1 MNLEK
6 EQELLKKVRKIEIK
20 SKTLSKH
27 LFSGEYHSTFKGRGM
42 SFSEVRN
49 YQYGDDVRNIDWNVT
64 ARSGAPHVKVF
75 EEERELTL
83 ILMIDVSQSINFGS
97 QNIQKNDLITE
108 ICAVL
113 AFSAAQNNDRV
124 GALLFSDKIE
134 QYIPPKKGKAHILFL
149 IRSLLNIQPQST
161 KTDLNVAFDF
171 LNKVQKKSSIC
182 FLMSDF
188 NSPNY
193 HNNLNKT
200 ALKHEVIGIKIS
212 DNLEKELPNVGLIEV
227 IDAENGQKIWI
238 DTSKTY
244 IRSKYQQIN
253 REKES
258 IFDQTFSKS
267 AASAIKI
274 NTTDSYI
281 QALLRFFKS

>member
-6 EQELLKKVRKIEIK
+6 EKELLKKVRRIEIK
-20 SKTLSKH
+20 SKALSKH

-64 ARSGAPHVKVF
+64 ARSSEPHVKVF

-97 QNIQKNDLITE
+97 QTVQKNDLITE
-108 ICAVL
+108 IFAVL

-188 NSPNY
+188 DSPDY

-200 ALKHEVIGIKIS
+200 VLKHEVIGIRIS
-212 DNLEKELPNVGLIEV
+212 DNLEKELPNIGLIEI
-227 IDAENGQKIWI
+227 IDPESGQKIWL
-238 DTSKTY
+238 DTASAT
-244 IRSKYQQIN
+244 IRSKYQQLGK
-253 REKES
+253 EKDKK
-258 IFDQTFSKS
+258 FDQIFSKS
-267 AASAIKI
+267 AAAAIKI

>member
-6 EQELLKKVRKIEIK
+6 ERELLKKVRRIEIK
-20 SKTLSKH
+20 SKSLSKH

-42 SFSEVRN
+42 SFSEVRS

-64 ARSGAPHVKVF
+64 ARSGTPHVKIF

-83 ILMIDVSQSINFGS
+83 MLMIDVSQSVFFGS
-97 QNIQKNDLITE
+97 QNIQKKDLLTE

-124 GALLFSDKIE
+124 GALLFTDKIE

-149 IRSLLNIQPQST
+149 IRSLLHIQPQSA
-161 KTDLNVAFDF
+161 KTDLNIALDF
-171 LNKVQKKSSIC
+171 FNKVQKKSSIC
-182 FLMSDF
+182 FILSDF
-188 NSPNY
+188 VSPDY

-200 ALKHEVIGIKIS
+200 ALKHEVIGIRVNDK
-212 DNLEKELPNVGLIEV
+212 LEKELPDIGLIEV
-227 IDAENGQKIWI
+227 IDPESGQKIWL
-238 DTSKTY
+238 DTAKSKT
-244 IRSKYQQIN
+244 RLQYQQIDY
-253 REKES
+253 EKEKT
-258 IFDQTFSKS
+258 FDQYFSKS

-281 QALLRFFKS
+281 QALLRFFK